1 MRRLAGVAALILA
14 ISACTSEPVT
24 GSGTE
29 PTGPTP
35 AGSSTTRGSEPT
47 MACWTADT
55 GGIAGPIAFE
65 DVTDTAGLVGPL
77 TGMHGH
83 TAVWTDVNGDDRPD
97 LYVGTFAD
105 SDAEEYAFRGATGAS
120 PDRLLVSDGAKFT
133 VDESLP
139 EAFTRTSGG
148 VTADLDGDGDLDMVV
163 SRNRDEDELELT
175 SSQVLE
181 NQGGSLVPAG
191 DLSLPDVFG
200 GRSIGVLDYDRDG
213 LYDLF
218 IAEDHWVN
226 GSSRLLHNDGGLS
239 FSDATA
245 EAGIPDDV
253 HGLGVATADFDGDGL
268 TDIFVSGSNRLLLSD
283 GPGRFSEADNSV
295 FAWEPYGDEDDVAGA
310 SVADVNRDGLLDIAI
325 GHHYNS
331 TLEFGTKV
339 AVRLYL
345 NRGDGMF
352 EDVTE
357 QAGLVPIPTKAP
369 HVELNDFD
377 NDGWPDLLASA
388 AAGDGP
394 ALFVNEGVEDGI
406 PRFAAPDGFGSP
418 QYWVAAPSADYDRDG
433 RLDVFMVEWYPSLP
447 SILLRNETPS
457 GHWLE
462 VSVDADH
469 GYGIGWRVEVR
480 DGDELIGAREI
491 TVTQGYSAGVLP
503 VAHFGLGTLDEVDVR
518 LVPTDGSGPIDL
530 TDVTANQH
538 LRWPN
543 GCG

>member
-1 MRRLAGVAALILA
+1 N
-14 ISACTSEPVT
+14 
-24 GSGTE
+24 
-29 PTGPTP
+29 
-35 AGSSTTRGSEPT
+35 RGGEPT

-55 GGIAGPIAFE
+55 AGIAGPIAFE
-65 DVTDTAGLVGPL
+65 DVTDSAGLVEPL

-83 TAVWTDVNGDDRPD
+83 AAVWTDVNGDDRPD

-120 PDRLLVSDGAKFT
+120 PDRLLVSDGSKFT

-148 VTADLDGDGDLDMVV
+148 ATADLDGDGDLDMVV

-191 DLSLPDVFG
+191 DLSLPEVFG
-200 GRSIGVLDYDRDG
+200 GRSVGVLDYDRDG

-268 TDIFVSGSNRLLLSD
+268 SDIFVSGSNRLLLSD

-295 FAWEPYGDEDDVAGA
+295 FAWESYGDEDDVAGV

-331 TLEFGTKV
+331 TLEFGTEV

-345 NRGDGMF
+345 NRGDGLF

-394 ALFVNEGVEDGI
+394 ALFVNEGVEDGV

-418 QYWVAAPSADYDRDG
+418 QYWVAAPSTDYDRDG

-462 VSVDADH
+462 ISVDADH

-491 TVTQGYSAGVLP
+491 AVTQGYSAGVLP

-518 LVPTDGSGPIDL
+518 LVPSDGSGAIDL